1 MKTSSLR
8 FIGIIFLALV
18 ISLVPVYRV
27 WSSAHA
33 KEEVESNASQA
44 VAVTVNVP
52 AAVPAEVQPMSLVV
66 TSTAAKDVAGSEV
79 DILQLVK
86 DHFGEDIAKVGFY
99 YEDLA
104 SGEVVQLQADQ
115 QFRTASVSKMIVLMA
130 LMERVT
136 LGTASLSD
144 VVVYSP
150 NDFEWGSGV
159 IAYDDLSQPYPAYE
173 VGTLAEYAVVY
184 SDNIAFNMLWRYLG
198 TEEVYTF
205 FERVIGHETNRG
217 VLFMSAEDAAKLMK
231 LLYESEGAH
240 YDTLRENLK
249 HTIFPI
255 LLEEYLPAGSVAHK
269 VGFYLS
275 YLHDAGIVYSEHGDY
290 ILSVFSVDLPNG
302 YEAIAELSLKIYEA
316 RAQ

>member
-27 WSSAHA
+27 WSSAQA
-33 KEEVESNASQA
+33 KDGVELNAPQA
-44 VAVTVNVP
+44 VAVPVD
-52 AAVPAEVQPMSLVV
+52 VPAEVLPMSLVA
-66 TSTAAKDVAGSEV
+66 TSTETTGVAGSEV

-86 DHFGEDIAKVGFY
+86 DHFGEEAEKIGFY
-99 YEDLA
+99 YEDLV

-115 QFRTASVSKMIVLMA
+115 QFRTSSVSKMIVLMA

-217 VLFMSAEDAAKLMK
+217 VLFMSVEDAAKLMK

-269 VGFYLS
+269 VGFYMS
-275 YLHDAGIVYSEHGDY
+275 YLHDTGIVYSQHGDY
-290 ILSVFSVDLPNG
+290 IISVFSVDLPNG
-302 YEAIAELSLKIYEA
+302 YESIAELSLKIYEA
-316 RAQ
+316 RAQG